1 MIEWGGSSEEAGNV
15 RRGKDN
21 GKKIAR
27 TFSLTPETVEFLDA
41 VDRKSALIEI
51 LLGGYQKGRF
61 IREETAELLRKYKA
75 LFGVDPEEALTKILT
90 KRISKIEFNMNAIK
104 TLAPEEVKNR
114 VGGSFLK
121 LNRMYEEIV
130 AENEGAK
137 NKNAITF
144 NILFKRTGCNNLSI
158 RKWIRANK
166 ERLDAYH
173 LSIGITDPGNHNRL
187 LGVMKRV
194 IRLKKERKKVEKDK
208 ANEEMKQEERL
219 NAKITHDGKMTPKSG
234 KQNVKKEKAK
244 KGSQEVGKNG

>member
-1 MIEWGGSSEEAGNV
+1 MKDVKVIKKDKVDGSIKTLEMEEV
-15 RRGKDN
+15 V
-21 GKKIAR
+21 GKKIAK
-27 TFSLTPETVEFLDA
+27 TYSLSQQSVEFLES
-41 VDRKSALIEI
+41 VDRKSAFIEM
-51 LLGGYQKGRF
+51 LLEGYQKGRF
-61 IREETAELLRKYKA
+61 IRTETAELLRNYKV
-75 LFGVDPEEALTKILT
+75 LFGVDPEEALAKILT
-90 KRISKIEFNMNAIK
+90 KRISKIELNMEALK
-104 TLAPEEVKNR
+104 DSAPEEVKNR

-173 LSIGITDPGNHNRL
+173 QSIGITDPGNHNRL

-194 IRLKKERKKVEKDK
+194 QRLKKVRKDTEKAKINEDK
-208 ANEEMKQEERL
+208 RKEQKQA
-219 NAKITHDGKMTPKSG
+219 AKITAKK
-234 KQNVKKEKAK
+234 KNKKE
-244 KGSQEVGKNG
+244 V